1 MKTDA
6 YIRYQLDW
14 FYQQSIVQNFRA
26 EPEIKNGST
35 FLYSTVGSKMIV
47 RPISFYSIN
56 ALAKKAF
63 GDDSRM
69 IAYSF
74 NISQPFDFEKFDN
87 YKNYK
92 QYNAHS
98 WQKGAVK
105 KFVIS
110 DASYLAIGDAKLQ
123 KIKYIFK
130 LRFLEIFDT
139 PTFNQEV
146 KRLTVIKFV

>member
-1 MKTDA
+1 
-6 YIRYQLDW
+6 
-14 FYQQSIVQNFRA
+14 
-26 EPEIKNGST
+26 
-35 FLYSTVGSKMIV
+35 MIV